1 MRFENPYMLLLL
13 VLVAA
18 LVFVIRRRERP
29 EGVDYTAVGDL
40 AAMPRTFMTRL
51 RIALPYFRA
60 IALALCV
67 IALARPQWGQEVT
80 RIYRDG
86 IAIVMVVDVSS
97 SMGALDL
104 QIGEEQANR
113 LDVVKETFRSFVQG
127 DEEDLQG
134 READMVGMVTFA
146 RFSDN
151 LSPLTLDHEAL
162 LSALE
167 EVDIINLP
175 EEDGTAIGDAVV
187 MGAELLKRAGADSK
201 VMILLTDGSN
211 NAGNTE
217 PVAAAGVAKAFGIKV
232 YTVGTGTRGTA
243 MMPVRNKEGGTYLK
257 PTQVFIDEATLTT
270 MAETT
275 GGQFFRATDGAA
287 LQEIYAQID
296 DLEKSTNIAEQ
307 YQRYIE
313 GFPALILAALALLLF
328 EAVMVNTRLRAL
340 P

>member
-13 VLVAA
+13 VLVAL
-18 LVFVIRRRERP
+18 LVYVIRRSDRP

-40 AAMPRTFMTRL
+40 AAMPRTFMTRVRL
-51 RIALPYFRA
+51 ALPYLRA
-60 IALALCV
+60 VALGLCV

-86 IAIVMVVDVSS
+86 IAIVMVVDISS

-127 DEEDLQG
+127 NDDALQG

-162 LSALE
+162 MSALE
-167 EVDIINLP
+167 EVDIVALP

-187 MGAELLKRAGADSK
+187 MGAELLKRAGANSK

-211 NAGNTE
+211 NAGNAD
-217 PVAAAGVAKAFGIKV
+217 PLSAASVAKAFDIKM

-243 MMPVRNKEGGTYLK
+243 MTPVRNKEGGTYLK
-257 PTQVFIDEATLTT
+257 PTQVFIDEATLTS
-270 MAETT
+270 MAEVT
-275 GGQFFRATDGAA
+275 GGQYFRATDGAA
-287 LQEIYAQID
+287 LREIYAQID
-296 DLEKSTNIAEQ
+296 ALEKSTNVAEQ

-313 GFPALILAALALLLF
+313 GFPALLFAALALLLF